1 MATEVQTPPQDT
13 GIGSLIK
20 GIVNDFRDLIKQQ
33 FQFAR
38 TELKSDLKKTGD
50 ASRLLAMGVGMAV
63 LGTVVLVLMLVHLL
77 HWLTI
82 PAGENPDP
90 AALPLW
96 ACYGI
101 VGGLIMAI
109 GVVMIFKGKEK
120 FDSFNPL
127 PDQTLQTMKENLEWT
142 TNTNSK

>member
-1 MATEVQTPPQDT
+1 MATEVQTPPDT

-38 TELKSDLKKTGD
+38 TELRTDLKKTAE
-50 ASRLLAMGVGMAV
+50 ASRLLAMGVGAAV
-63 LGTVVLVLMLVHLL
+63 LGSVVLVLMLVHLL
-77 HWLTI
+77 HWLTL
-82 PAGENPDP
+82 PAGADP
-90 AALPLW
+90 AGLPLW

-101 VGGLIMAI
+101 VGGLITAAGVIMILI
-109 GVVMIFKGKEK
+109 GKGK

>member
-1 MATEVQTPPQDT
+1 MATEVQTPPDT

-38 TELKSDLKKTGD
+38 TELKTDLKKTAD
-50 ASRLLAMGVGMAV
+50 ASRLLAIGAGMAF

-77 HWLTI
+77 HWLTSPTGAD
-82 PAGENPDP
+82 PAG
-90 AALPLW
+90 LPLW

-101 VGGLIMAI
+101 VGGLIMAT
-109 GVVMIFKGKEK
+109 GVIMILMGKEK
-120 FDSFNPL
+120 FASFNPL
-127 PDQTLQTMKENLEWT
+127 PDQTLQTVKENLEWK
-142 TNTNSK
+142 TNSK

>member
-1 MATEVQTPPQDT
+1 MATEVQTPQDA

-33 FQFAR
+33 FQFAK
-38 TELKSDLKKTGD
+38 TELKADLRKTGE

-77 HWLTI
+77 HWLTLPPGAD
-82 PAGENPDP
+82 PAG
-90 AALPLW
+90 LPLW

-101 VGGLIMAI
+101 VGGLIMAA
-109 GVVMIFKGKEK
+109 GVIMVLTGKGK

-127 PDQTLQTMKENLEWT
+127 PDQTLQTMKENLEWK
-142 TNTNSK
+142 TNTSSK